1 MTADDLSAPLGLQPK
16 RRRRKINI
24 PVPQII
30 AGALALFLAAF
41 VLWAVVADDPFGGE
55 PIAAV
60 PANLKIAAKPPDATS
75 APPPAASADAGQ
87 RHDIQ
92 AGTQAAPAIPPAPPA
107 QAVPANGATVTIID
121 GKTGTKQDIVVPSPT
136 GPANAVPPSGAA
148 AVPAAGTGSVDP
160 KFIEMTSHGPVPK
173 IAADGT
179 RPADAFARPVQP
191 IPGKPDAPRIALIVG
206 GLGISTSA
214 TADAIAKLPGAVT
227 LGFSPYG
234 SDVASLV
241 ARARDGGHEILLQVP
256 MEPFQ
261 YPDNDPGPQT
271 LLTSLTPPQN
281 IDRLYAL
288 MSHFQG
294 YVGLASTMG
303 ARFTA
308 SEPAFG
314 PILRE
319 TAKRG
324 LIFVDDG
331 SNPRSLAGRIA
342 GANNL
347 PFAKTDVVLDAVP
360 TPAEID
366 RALGRLEM
374 AARERSVAVGIS
386 SALPV
391 SIEHIAKW
399 AKEAQSRGLLLVP
412 ISAVANKARPS

>member
-16 RRRRKINI
+16 RRRRRINI
-24 PVPQII
+24 PVAQITV
-30 AGALALFLAAF
+30 GALAVFFAAF

-55 PIAAV
+55 PRAVV
-60 PANLKIAAKPPDATS
+60 PANLQLTAKPPDAS
-75 APPPAASADAGQ
+75 GPAPPPTALADTTAHHDTVAAATTAPP
-87 RHDIQ
+87 
-92 AGTQAAPAIPPAPPA
+92 AAAAAPPAP
-107 QAVPANGATVTIID
+107 AVPADSTTVTIID
-121 GKTGTKQDIVVPSPT
+121 GKTGAKQDVVVPSPT
-136 GPANAVPPSGAA
+136 NAAATANATPAAIPAA
-148 AVPAAGTGSVDP
+148 ASVDP
-160 KFIEMTSHGPVPK
+160 KFLEMTPHGAVPK

-206 GLGISTSA
+206 GLGVSTSA

-227 LGFSPYG
+227 LGFVPYG
-234 SDVASLV
+234 SEVAALV
-241 ARARDGGHEILLQVP
+241 SRARNGGHEVLLQVP

-281 IDRLYAL
+281 IDRLYSL
-288 MSHFQG
+288 MSRFQG
-294 YVGLASTMG
+294 YVGLANTMG

-308 SEPAFG
+308 SEPSFG

-331 SNPRSLAGRIA
+331 SNPRSVAGRIA

-347 PFAKTDVVLDAVP
+347 PFAKADVILNSVP
-360 TPAEID
+360 TPDEID
-366 RALGRLEM
+366 RALSRLEM
-374 AARERSVAVGIS
+374 TARERGVAVGIS

-391 SIEHIAKW
+391 SIGHIAKW
-399 AKEAQSRGLLLVP
+399 AKDAQSRGLLLVP
-412 ISAVANKARPS
+412 ISAVAVKAKQS